1 MRIPESLRFRIQL
14 WYGFL
19 LAVVLTMFSVIS
31 YKHQEVGAIR
41 RVDDELR
48 KRLSVVQESL
58 SSPDKSSPDKTASKQ
73 GRREVPL
80 ELKLPASRSALF
92 DAQDPAGYFYVVW
105 DSEGSVQNRSR
116 LLRAE
121 VLRPPVPDEDDPRS
135 GERIKASMR
144 EMFFFN
150 STGECALVGGS
161 LAHELKVL
169 REDAQW
175 LAAVSSAVLLLGV
188 AVGRSI
194 TNRALK
200 PLSKISATAQKIAQ
214 GALTERIE
222 IPEKTSELAQLA
234 NTLNDSFSQIED
246 SFTRQYRFAADA
258 AHELR
263 TPVAIIL
270 AQAQQVLNRDR
281 EPAVYKKALETCV
294 TASRRLRKLTD
305 TLLELATHDAGVV
318 IPKMDACD
326 LAEVAREAG
335 EQIRALLTDHG
346 LGISLDLASTPC
358 IADEDQIM
366 QLVLNLLANAIDHT
380 PPLGRITIRTRLSDG
395 IATLFI
401 IDTGE
406 GISPENLPHIFDRFY
421 RADDSRSRKTGG
433 AGLGLAISKSIAEA
447 HGAQLTATSTLGKG
461 TTFTFEI
468 PVSKDTQS
476 AQQTSSSGGS
486 TEVVAN
492 NQAASADP
500 LGEQSVELRS

>member
-1 MRIPESLRFRIQL
+1 MRIPESLGFRIQL

-19 LAVVLTMFSVIS
+19 LAIVLTIFSLIS
-31 YKHQEVGAIR
+31 YKHQKVGAIR
-41 RVDDELR
+41 RFDDELR
-48 KRLSVVQESL
+48 KRLAVVQEIL
-58 SSPDKSSPDKTASKQ
+58 SSPQKSLLKQ
-73 GRREVPL
+73 RQPGAPE
-80 ELKLPASRSALF
+80 ELKLPASRRALF
-92 DAQDPAGYFYVVW
+92 DAQDPAEYFYVVW
-105 DSEGSVQNRSR
+105 DAEGRVQSRSKLLSSEF
-116 LLRAE
+116 
-121 VLRPPVPDEDDPRS
+121 LRPPALDEDDPRS
-135 GERIKASMR
+135 GERINDSMR

-150 STGECALVGGS
+150 NAGECALVGGS
-161 LAHELKVL
+161 MAHELKVL

-175 LAAVSSAVLLLGV
+175 LAALSSAVLLLGV
-188 AVGRSI
+188 AVGRGI
-194 TNRALK
+194 TNRALQ
-200 PLSKISATAQKIAQ
+200 PLSKISDTAQKIAR

-222 IPEKTSELAQLA
+222 ISEKTSELAQLA

-326 LAEVAREAG
+326 LADVAREAG

-346 LGISLDLASTPC
+346 LGISLDLTSTPC

-380 PPLGRITIRTRLSDG
+380 PPLGRITIRTRLTDG
-395 IATLFI
+395 LASLCI

-447 HGAQLTATSTLGKG
+447 HGAELSATSTLGRG

-468 PVSKDTQS
+468 PILKGTESTQ
-476 AQQTSSSGGS
+476 
-486 TEVVAN
+486 
-492 NQAASADP
+492 ASAGP
-500 LGEQSVELRS
+500 AIISEHNPGAPANLAAEQGVD

>member
-14 WYGFL
+14 WYGFI

-31 YKHQEVGAIR
+31 YKHQKVGAIR

-48 KRLSVVQESL
+48 KRLGVVQESM
-58 SSPDKSSPDKTASKQ
+58 SARDKSLSEPQRSDAA
-73 GRREVPL
+73 L
-80 ELKLPASRSALF
+80 ELKLPASRTALF
-92 DAQDPAGYFYVVW
+92 DAQDPSGYFYIVW
-105 DSEGSVQNRSR
+105 DADGRVQHRSR
-116 LLRAE
+116 LLHAD
-121 VLRPPVPDEDDPRS
+121 VLRPTAPDEDDPRS
-135 GERIKASMR
+135 GERINASIR
-144 EMFFFN
+144 EIFSFN
-150 STGECALVGGS
+150 NSGECVLVGGS
-161 LAHELKVL
+161 LAHELRAL

-175 LAAVSSAVLLLGV
+175 LAALSSAVLLLGV

-194 TNRALK
+194 TNRALQ
-200 PLSKISATAQKIAQ
+200 PLSKISATAQKIAK

-222 IPEKTSELAQLA
+222 LSEKTSELARLA
-234 NTLNDSFSQIED
+234 QTLNDSFSQIED

-294 TASRRLRKLTD
+294 TASRRLRKLTN

-326 LAEVAREAG
+326 LADVAREAG

-346 LGISLDLASTPC
+346 LGISLDLTSTPC
-358 IADEDQIM
+358 IADADQIM
-366 QLVLNLLANAIDHT
+366 QLVINLLANAIDHT
-380 PPLGRITIRTRLSDG
+380 PPLGRITIRTRLHEG
-395 IATLFI
+395 VATLSI

-433 AGLGLAISKSIAEA
+433 AGLGLAISRSIAEA

-468 PVSKDTQS
+468 PVTNVGPSASS
-476 AQQTSSSGGS
+476 AQENSATA
-486 TEVVAN
+486 EVPP
-492 NQAASADP
+492 QMQDSAPAD
-500 LGEQSVELRS
+500 SNT